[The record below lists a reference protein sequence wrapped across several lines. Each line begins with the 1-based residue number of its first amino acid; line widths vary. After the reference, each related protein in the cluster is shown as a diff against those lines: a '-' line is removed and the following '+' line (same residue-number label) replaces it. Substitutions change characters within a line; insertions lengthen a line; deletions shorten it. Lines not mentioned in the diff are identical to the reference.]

1 MAKKLYEEAS
11 VQDIAVAIRE
21 KTGGTETYK
30 VAQMGNAVRGIT
42 TGDQIA
48 HADIPAYVKD
58 EALSVAA
65 KVKNMQNANTLTF
78 FVISDPHH
86 CASQSDGWAAQ
97 TNESNLHAM
106 MGAKILA
113 YALDADFS
121 VFNGDFTFGNK
132 STTVAQLKEQV
143 REIKNW
149 FGEAFRGIPQFSPWE
164 ITTLENTTC
173 WLARNTVFV
182 KSWARRMPRTSVG
195 RTLGSHTIIT

>member
-1 MAKKLYEEAS
+1 MAYVKTDAQYYS
-11 VQDIAVAIRE
+11 DIGAAIRE
-21 KTGGTETYK
+21 KNGLTTKYK
-30 VAQMGNAVRGIT
+30 PSQMGDAVRGIT

-48 HADIPAYVKD
+48 HADIPRYVKA
-58 EALSVAA
+58 EALAVAE
-65 KVKNMQNANTLTF
+65 KVKNVQNANTLTF

-121 VFNGDFTFGNK
+121 VCNGDFTFGNK
-132 STTVAQLKEQV
+132 STTADQLKEQV

-149 FGEAFRGIPQFSPWE
+149 FGEAFRGIPQFF
-164 ITTLENTTC
+164 
-173 WLARNTVFV
+173 TVGNHD
-182 KSWARRMPRTSVG
+182 TG
-195 RTLGSHTIIT
+195 